1 MGEEAIML
9 DEAMDID
16 NNVFPVPADGNT
28 SAATS
33 QNPLPAHR
41 NLSNPNEKRRS
52 HGSLKIHPGAGVQK
66 ASSNAK
72 IIRHNSSFRE
82 QKQKM
87 IRRTLRLQ
95 RIQRAIADG
104 SYQIRSSDP
113 QGEGSSTA
121 NKHQGAMEQI
131 QRLDQNLVTA
141 ALFEPVP
148 GMTFDPTAPWA
159 FNNQTDMK
167 DLMQSLEAFQMH
179 IARKGQ
185 VVLSHRSG
193 PLLRGFAR
201 DVLATVLVQQA
212 RPGSQIGVVDFWTQ
226 VALNYEH
233 SKKVKWLTTRVMQSL
248 RPTNARASFRTYAK
262 MVLEALDAPGKHPQV
277 DQVRHVLPILFSG

>member
-1 MGEEAIML
+1 ML

-16 NNVFPVPADGNT
+16 NNVFPVPSDGST

-33 QNPLPAHR
+33 QNPLPAQR
-41 NLSNPNEKRRS
+41 NLSNPNEKRRN

-66 ASSNAK
+66 ALSNAK

-87 IRRTLRLQ
+87 IRRTLRMQ

-104 SYQIRSSDP
+104 SYQIRTSDP
-113 QGEGSSTA
+113 HGDGTSTA
-121 NKHQGAMEQI
+121 SQGQGQLEQI
-131 QRLDQNLVTA
+131 QRLDHNLVTA

-148 GMTFDPTAPWA
+148 GMTFDPNAPWA

-167 DLMQSLEAFQMH
+167 DLVQSLEAFQMH
-179 IARKGQ
+179 LARKGQ
-185 VVLSHRSG
+185 VVMSHRAG

-201 DVLATVLVQQA
+201 DVLATVILRQA
-212 RPGSQIGVVDFWTQ
+212 RTGSEIGVVDFWTQ
-226 VALNYEH
+226 VALDYEQ
-233 SKKVKWLTTRVMQSL
+233 SKKVKWLAARIMQSL
-248 RPTNARASFRTYAK
+248 QPISGRLSSRACGK
-262 MVLEALDAPGKHPQV
+262 LVIEALEAPGKHPQV
-277 DQVRHVLPILFSG
+277 DQVRRVLPDIL